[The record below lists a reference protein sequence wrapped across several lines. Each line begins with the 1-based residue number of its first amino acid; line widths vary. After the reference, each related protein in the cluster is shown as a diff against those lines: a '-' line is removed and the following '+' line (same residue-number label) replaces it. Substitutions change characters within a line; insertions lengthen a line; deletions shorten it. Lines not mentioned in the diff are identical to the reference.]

1 VVRVGQADKVL
12 NHFYAIS
19 IERRI
24 KNPAVIAICDAARDS
39 LFA

>member
-1 VVRVGQADKVL
+1 LVEE
-12 NHFYAIS
+12 FYAIS

-24 KNPAVIAICDAARDS
+24 THPAVAAITAAARRE